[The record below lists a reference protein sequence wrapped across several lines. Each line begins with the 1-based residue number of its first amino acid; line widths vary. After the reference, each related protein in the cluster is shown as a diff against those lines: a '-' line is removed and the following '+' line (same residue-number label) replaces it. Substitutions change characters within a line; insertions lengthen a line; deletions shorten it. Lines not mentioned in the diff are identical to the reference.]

1 MKRSTVYLSLLFI
14 LLLILSG
21 CNRPA
26 ATSVNTAN
34 TNSAST
40 SSASTNSADPSN
52 TIKAKGP
59 KVYPEMPAVIMNSKI
74 KGLDGKTFT
83 LKDLQGKVVL
93 LNLWATWCGP
103 CRMEMPELVKVE
115 NEYKDKGVMVIGL
128 DIESS
133 ESEDVVKRFV
143 EERQLNY
150 KIGWLDEEPTTAL
163 MSISKMSGIP
173 QSFLL
178 TTDGKLAGVFKG
190 FNPTKTA
197 TDVRAKLD
205 ELLSETSD

>member
-1 MKRSTVYLSLLFI
+1 MKRSTIYLSLLFI

-21 CNRPA
+21 CNKP
-26 ATSVNTAN
+26 ATSVNTAGA
-34 TNSAST
+34 NSAST
-40 SSASTNSADPSN
+40 NTADPSN
-52 TIKAKGP
+52 TVKAKVS
-59 KVYPEMPAVIMNSKI
+59 KVYPEMPANIMTSKI
-74 KGLDGKTFT
+74 RGLDGKTFT
-83 LKDLQGKVVL
+83 LKDLEGKVVL

-115 NEYKDKGVMVIGL
+115 NEYKDRGVMVIGL

-133 ESEDVVKRFV
+133 ESEAMVKRFV

-150 KIGWLDEEPTTAL
+150 KIGWLDEEPTNAL

-205 ELLSETSD
+205 ELLGETSD

>member
-14 LLLILSG
+14 LLLIFSG

-26 ATSVNTAN
+26 TGVNTAGIN
-34 TNSAST
+34 SVGTNSAGT
-40 SSASTNSADPSN
+40 NASDPSN
-52 TIKAKGP
+52 TIKAKRP
-59 KVYPEMPAVIMNSKI
+59 KVYQEMPAVVMNSKI

-83 LKDLQGKVVL
+83 LKELQGKVLL

-133 ESEDVVKRFV
+133 ESEAMVKRFV

-150 KIGWLDEEPTTAL
+150 TIGWLDEEPTTAL
-163 MSISKMSGIP
+163 MSISQMSGIP